1 MKYVNNMLELIGNTP
16 LLKLNKAA
24 KGVSA
29 NVFVKLEQQNPSGSY
44 KDRMALAMVEAAEK
58 GLTWNNKKLDPGGTI
73 CEASSG
79 NTAIALAFICAV
91 KDYQAKLCTYTHMLQ
106 GDNVRLKIVRSF
118 GAWIDACGDPAAHMS
133 EADYQDLPDEIR
145 ESLASVIAAK
155 REMADLE
162 HDASNTVWVDQIY
175 NWHHVIGQ
183 KSMGYEL
190 YQQLEGNIDAWG
202 CAIGSGANLLGVSLA
217 LAEKG
222 ITPLSFGVVPDNS
235 ELSPPP
241 GKRAAEKG
249 EYQYTGKGKNL
260 ARQMGLDK
268 WHTETSILE
277 RMLENGI
284 PDELYQVSNEEA
296 RGMAN
301 ILCEEE
307 GIYCGMS
314 SGANVYAALEIA
326 GRLDPNQNVVTVIV
340 DRRDRYLGEFPEDKF
355 VV

>member
-1 MKYVNNMLELIGNTP
+1 MQYVNSMLDLIGNTP
-16 LLKLNKAA
+16 LLKLNKVA

-58 GLTWNNKKLDPGGTI
+58 GLTWNNKKLDLGGTV

-91 KDYQAKLCTYTHMLQ
+91 KDYQAKLCTYAPMLQ
-106 GDNVRLKIVRSF
+106 GDNARLKIVRAF
-118 GAWIDACGDPAAHMS
+118 GAWIDSCGDPAAYMS
-133 EADYQDLPDEIR
+133 AEDYQDLPVEVR
-145 ESLASVIAAK
+145 ENLAWVISAK

-162 HDASNTVWVDQIY
+162 QNLPNTVWLDQIY

-190 YQQLEGNIDAWG
+190 ADQMDGKIDAWG

-217 LAEKG
+217 LAEKE
-222 ITPLSFGVVPDNS
+222 IIPFTFGVVPENY

-241 GKRAAEKG
+241 GKRVAEK
-249 EYQYTGKGKNL
+249 ESYQYSQDGKNL
-260 ARQMGLDK
+260 ARHMGLEK

-277 RMLENGI
+277 RMLESGY
-284 PDELYQVSNEEA
+284 PDELHQVSDEEA
-296 RGMAN
+296 REMAN
-301 ILCEEE
+301 KLCEEE

-314 SGANVYAALEIA
+314 SGANVCTALKIA
-326 GRLDPNQNVVTVIV
+326 GQLNPDQNVVTVIV
-340 DRRDRYLGEFPEDKF
+340 DRRDRYLGDYPKDKF